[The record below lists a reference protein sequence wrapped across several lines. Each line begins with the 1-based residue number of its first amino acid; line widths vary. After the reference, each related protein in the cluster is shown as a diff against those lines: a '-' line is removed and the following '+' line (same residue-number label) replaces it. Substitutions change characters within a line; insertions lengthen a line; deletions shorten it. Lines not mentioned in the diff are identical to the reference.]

1 LIRRLN
7 LQAVLEWGEFDM
19 VSQFL
24 SKDVW
29 QRFVRE
35 GVLDPYR
42 LHRNMCES
50 WLRCRRIGVNP
61 YSGNGREI
69 LSGEELRKKKA
80 ENATFL
86 EVATPHL
93 KSLYHSVRG
102 TGAMVLLTDEDG
114 YVISAIGDAGIV
126 QKAKE
131 INFVEG
137 VRWTENEV
145 GTNAIGNALISNEP
159 MLLVGCEHYAV
170 ASQDWSCAAAPI
182 HDADGQL
189 RGVIDLSGPVEAA
202 NVEML
207 GAVAMTAYAIEQDW
221 RSREQSILLE
231 LLRESSALLR
241 HPNVTHTVIMDRK
254 HRIIGVSRDIDW
266 TGSRWFQKPL
276 DWLLAEGY
284 TVAYRQPV
292 TSRSPRHGEP
302 SPIPE
307 LLGYRVSVLP
317 SERRVTSTD
326 SPCSVHHF
334 PGEVGVSD
342 VFGQLLRDACRVAR
356 MDTSVFISGESGTGK
371 ELIAR
376 TIHKHSLRS
385 HGPFVALNCGAIP
398 DNLME
403 SELFGY
409 TEGAFTGARKGGY
422 KGKLQQAHGGTLFL
436 DEVEAMP
443 EAMQVALLRVLQER
457 EVVPIGGNKPVALDF
472 RLIAASN
479 RDLWELV
486 KTGQFREDLYY
497 RIHVYPLHVPP
508 LRSRKEDIPHLV
520 RYYCMQRNW
529 PIDMP
534 VEIIHRLMNHD
545 WPGNV
550 RELFNVLEQ
559 IRIHADGGRPNITHV
574 PQWLEDAYAN
584 REDQTPQTES
594 QDTKVDALSCRQRLQ
609 KTAMLQALEQ
619 TGGNVTKAAQ
629 LLNIPR
635 STFYRRIRKFGL

>member
-170 ASQDWSCAAAPI
+170 ASHDWSCAAAPI
-182 HDADGQL
+182 HDADGHL

>member
-1 LIRRLN
+1 LARLRN
-7 LQAVLEWGEFDM
+7 LQAVREWGELDM

-24 SKDVW
+24 SKNVW

-42 LHRNMCES
+42 LRRNICES
-50 WLRCRRIGVNP
+50 WLRCRKMGVNP
-61 YSGNGREI
+61 YSGNGSEI
-69 LSGEELRKKKA
+69 LSEEELRKKKE

-93 KSLYHSVRG
+93 QSLYHSVRG
-102 TGAMVLLTDEDG
+102 TGAMVLLSDDNG
-114 YVISAIGDAGIV
+114 YLISVIGDADILK
-126 QKAKE
+126 KAKE

-145 GTNAIGNALISNEP
+145 GTNAIGNALIINEP

-189 RGVIDLSGPVEAA
+189 RGVIDISGPIEAA

-221 RSREQSILLE
+221 RSREQSMLLE
-231 LLRESSALLR
+231 LLHESSAMLR
-241 HPNVTHTVIMDRK
+241 RPNVTHTVITDRK
-254 HRIIGVSRDIDW
+254 LRIISVSRDIDW

-284 TVAYRQPV
+284 TVAQWQPLE
-292 TSRSPRHGEP
+292 SRSQAHGEP
-302 SPIPE
+302 SSIPY

-317 SERRVTSTD
+317 SERRVD
-326 SPCSVHHF
+326 SMNSLNSVCHF
-334 PGEVGVSD
+334 PGEIGVSD
-342 VFGQLLRDACRVAR
+342 VFSQLLRDACRVAK

-385 HGPFVALNCGAIP
+385 HGPFVAINCGAIP
-398 DNLME
+398 DNLIE

-457 EVVPIGGNKPVALDF
+457 EVVPIGGNKPVTLDF

-479 RDLWELV
+479 RDLCELF

-529 PIDMP
+529 HINMP
-534 VEIIHRLMNHD
+534 VEIIHRLMSHD
-545 WPGNV
+545 WPGKV

-559 IRIHADGGRPNITHV
+559 IRIHANGGRPNISHV
-574 PQWLEDAYAN
+574 PQWLDNAYAN
-584 REDQTPQTES
+584 RAGQTAQTKIL
-594 QDTKVDALSCRQRLQ
+594 DTTVDSLSCRQRLQ
-609 KTAMLQALEQ
+609 KAAMLQALEK

-635 STFYRRIRKFGL
+635 STFYRRIRKLGL

>member
-1 LIRRLN
+1 
-7 LQAVLEWGEFDM
+7 M
-19 VSQFL
+19 
-24 SKDVW
+24 
-29 QRFVRE
+29 
-35 GVLDPYR
+35 
-42 LHRNMCES
+42 
-50 WLRCRRIGVNP
+50 GVNP
-61 YSGNGREI
+61 YSGHGSEI

-114 YVISAIGDAGIV
+114 YVISAMGDAGIV

-182 HDADGQL
+182 HDADGHL

-266 TGSRWFQKPL
+266 TGSRWFQKPI

-284 TVAYRQPV
+284 TVAHRRPLA
-292 TSRSPRHGEP
+292 SRSPRHGEP

-326 SPCSVHHF
+326 SPCSVYDF

-457 EVVPIGGNKPVALDF
+457 EVVPIGGEKPVALDF

-497 RIHVYPLHVPP
+497 RIHVYPVHVPP

-584 REDQTPQTES
+584 REDQTPQTKS
-594 QDTKVDALSCRQRLQ
+594 QDTRIDALSCRQRLQ
-609 KTAMLQALEQ
+609 KTAILQALEQ